1 MANAQMSAPAPTP
14 RSAPARTVADVV
26 GETLAAQGV
35 RDVFGLL
42 GSGNMVVT
50 EALVARGATLHH
62 SRLEA
67 GAITAADGY
76 ARVSGR
82 VGVVSVHQGPGL
94 TNTMTGLTEAAK
106 SRTPL
111 LVLAGETPAAALT
124 SNFRIDQH
132 GLVESVGAIAER
144 LHSPETAADD
154 ARRAYERAQTERR
167 PVVLMLPI
175 DIQARPPV
183 QTSPSRA
190 PRPRL
195 SAPAPPSVH
204 EACELLNA
212 ARRPAII
219 AGRGAVLAQAGP
231 ALEQLGAKLGAILA
245 TSAPANGLFAGL
257 PYALGI
263 SGGFASPHAQA
274 ILPEADVVLLAGA
287 SANQWTT
294 RHGKL
299 IARDTKIIQ
308 IDTDPRAIARNWPA
322 DVALIADVAEA
333 ARALAAA
340 TEPRTGWRTPEL
352 AEQIA
357 AGRWVRDPYEDE
369 SSDEHIDPRTLSIA
383 LNALLP
389 RDRAVVVDSGH
400 FMGYPSMYLDVPNA
414 ESWVFMN
421 GFQAVG
427 LSLGAGIGA
436 SIASPGRPTVV
447 AVGDGG
453 ALMALQELET
463 AARLKLELLVVIYD
477 DSAYG
482 AEVHHFEPMGYDVA
496 RVRFPDTDLA
506 AIAKA
511 AGCKA
516 TTIRK
521 ADELQIVEEWL
532 LNPHGP
538 LVLDA
543 KVNPTIC
550 AEWLS
555 EAFRGG

>member
-1 MANAQMSAPAPTP
+1 
-14 RSAPARTVADVV
+14 VADVV

-50 EALVARGATLHH
+50 EALVARGATLHR

-67 GAITAADGY
+67 GATTAADGY

-82 VGVVSVHQGPGL
+82 PGVVSVHQGPGL

-154 ARRAYERAQTERR
+154 ALRAYERAQTERR

-183 QTSPSRA
+183 QTAPNRA

-195 SAPAPPSVH
+195 SAPAPPGVT
-204 EACELLNA
+204 AAAELLA
-212 ARRPAII
+212 GAERPAII

-231 ALEQLGAKLGAILA
+231 ALEELAAKIGGILA

-263 SGGFASPHAQA
+263 SGGFASPHAQEL
-274 ILPEADVVLLAGA
+274 LPQADVVVVAGA

-299 IARDTKIIQ
+299 IDTGAKVIQ
-308 IDTDPRAIARNWPA
+308 IDVEPRAISRNWPA
-322 DVALIADVAEA
+322 DVALIADVAQA
-333 ARALAAA
+333 ARALTEA
-340 TEPRTGWRTPEL
+340 TQPSRGWRTPEL
-352 AEQIA
+352 AETIA
-357 AGRWVRDPYEDE
+357 ARRWTNDPYEDE
-369 SSDEHIDPRTLSIA
+369 STDEYIDPRTLSIA

-389 RDRAVVVDSGH
+389 SNRAVVVDSGH
-400 FMGYPSMYLDVPNA
+400 FMGYPSMYLDVPDA

-427 LSLGAGIGA
+427 LGLGAGIGA

-447 AVGDGG
+447 AIGDGG
-453 ALMALQELET
+453 AFMALQEFET

-477 DSAYG
+477 DAAYG

-496 RVRFPDTDLA
+496 RVRFPATDLA
-506 AIAKA
+506 AIARATGCQA
-511 AGCKA
+511 A
-516 TTIRK
+516 TIRH
-521 ADELQIVEEWL
+521 ADELQIVPAWL
-532 LNPHGP
+532 ANPHGP